1 MTETS
6 PLDLSTLVRVLRL
19 QVRSGADRLDRRVRG
34 GYVGDLLSDVM
45 GNSQEGDVWITRQVH
60 PNIVAVASLKDL
72 AAIVLVNGSE
82 PAPETLTKAMAEGIP
97 VLLAKESA
105 FAVAGRVYALINGAV
120 QIAT

>member
-6 PLDLSTLVRVLRL
+6 PLDLSTLVRALRL

-82 PAPETLTKAMAEGIP
+82 PAPETLNKAMAEGIP

>member
-6 PLDLSTLVRVLRL
+6 PIDLSTLVRLLQL
-19 QVRSGADRLDRRVRG
+19 QVRTGADRLDRPVRG

-45 GNSQEGDVWITRQVH
+45 GNSHEGDLWITRQVH

-82 PAPETLTKAMAEGIP
+82 PAPETLTKAEAEGIP
-97 VLLAKESA
+97 VLLAEESA
-105 FAVAGRVYALINGAV
+105 FAVAGKVYALITGAV